1 MNGLQFFLGL
11 FLFVIIPQVKLLAP
25 NNGYEAGKHAI
36 YISVCE
42 LEYQPESIQI
52 KIKTFTNDLED
63 AIHNQTGEAVSIDG
77 NLESSKVNNMISEY
91 LLSHVNFVAD
101 AKKLELQFKKRV
113 KESDA
118 TWAYFEVKNAKD
130 FKELEVN
137 NDLFLELFETQ
148 LNVVS
153 VSYNS
158 EKKFLR
164 LDKNKTKDI
173 LKF

>member
-11 FLFVIIPQVKLLAP
+11 ILIVITPQVNFQTQK
-25 NNGYEAGKHAI
+25 NKTEAGKHAI

-42 LEYQPESIQI
+42 LEYQAESIQI

-77 NLESSKVNNMISEY
+77 NPESTKVNNLISEY
-91 LLSHVNFVAD
+91 LLSHINFVAD
-101 AKKLELQFKKRV
+101 TKKLELQFKKRV

-118 TWAYFEVKNAKD
+118 TWAYYEVKNAED
-130 FKELEVN
+130 FKELEVKN
-137 NDLFLELFETQ
+137 NLFLELFETQ